1 MVVNS
6 CNLSLIS
13 QLSTTVLT
21 LISRVLSAKFLS
33 EGRRLLVTTFG
44 SELIKYGMLNQISQK
59 ISSASSL
66 LYILSN
72 YAVNDVREREFLP
85 LKHKTDH
92 QSRRDWL

>member
-66 LYILSN
+66 LYI
-72 YAVNDVREREFLP
+72 E
-85 LKHKTDH
+85 
-92 QSRRDWL
+92 